1 MKIALKRNLAASSE
15 ATSSNHILQNSTNQQ
30 TTDTDSDHSNNDPFR
45 HFNKKPKFSEQP
57 RERPLT
63 NDEKDHNSTHSS
75 SSSQPSTANTST
87 SIFNILKN
95 QQHKK
100 KSSIEAMFQD
110 KLNKPT
116 AFSGSTESGGS
127 NRLMRNAT
135 LNLTNSSNSGQT
147 SKRLVIKN
155 LKATPKS
162 TEDSFNRL
170 WPCLEN
176 AVKAIHTS
184 KPISMSL
191 EILYQNVENICF
203 EKKSSVAYQQL
214 KQLCEEHISNELPK
228 LTMQMDDQLSYLKLL
243 NNHWQMHCSQMM
255 MICQIFLPLDRGY
268 VLNNPLILSIWDL
281 SLELFKTHIV
291 MNKTVQAR
299 CISGLLVLIE
309 QERNGELIERS
320 LVKNLLTM
328 LYKLQLY
335 QTIFEV
341 EFIQSSE
348 SLYSVEGESL
358 LQQLEIPEY
367 LKHVEKR
374 FNEENNRLLHY
385 LHQSTRPLIIS
396 CLEKF
401 LIADHVNTI
410 LQKGFDSMLDD
421 MRIPDLKLLY
431 QLLYRIP
438 NGVDQ
443 LKGAF
448 SQYIKKRGREIV
460 VNPEKD
466 NVMIQDLLDFKEK
479 LDLTYQCWADNEKFQ
494 HSLKDSF
501 EHFIN
506 QRQNRPA
513 ELVAKYIDNKLRSG
527 NKEATEEELDKILDK
542 IMVLFRFIHGKDVFE
557 AYYKKDLAKRLL
569 IGKSASVDAEKS
581 MLSKL
586 KQECGGVFTLKLE
599 GMFKDMELSK
609 DIMAAYE
616 QQLQHR
622 PTINLYVNIL
632 TLTHWPTY
640 PIATIVLPPELS
652 SLQEK
657 FTDFYKKKYSGRN
670 LQWQPALGHCLVKG
684 TIDSNNVKEFQVSLY
699 QTLVLLLFN
708 TRDEMTYEDIY
719 ESTKIDENEL
729 KRTLQSL
736 ACGKVPILLKSSKGV
751 EVTQDE
757 VFSFNKDFKH
767 KLCRIKINQVQ
778 LKETQEENQATNER
792 IFQDRQYQVDAAI
805 VRVMKMRKTLLHN
818 LLITEVV
825 GQLKFSIKPAD
836 IKKRIESLIDRDY
849 IARDETNQN
858 QYNYLAWFKNIYTN
872 DSTFLFILLFSC
884 TFYNI

>member
-1 MKIALKRNLAASSE
+1 
-15 ATSSNHILQNSTNQQ
+15 
-30 TTDTDSDHSNNDPFR
+30 
-45 HFNKKPKFSEQP
+45 
-57 RERPLT
+57 
-63 NDEKDHNSTHSS
+63 
-75 SSSQPSTANTST
+75 
-87 SIFNILKN
+87 
-95 QQHKK
+95 
-100 KSSIEAMFQD
+100 MFQD

-116 AFSGSTESGGS
+116 AFGGTNEGSSS
-127 NRLMRNAT
+127 RLMRNAT

-155 LKATPKS
+155 LKLTPKS
-162 TEDSFNRL
+162 SEDSFSKL
-170 WPCLEN
+170 WPCLEG
-176 AVKAIHTS
+176 AVRAIHNS

-191 EILYQNVENICF
+191 EILYQNVENICY
-203 EKKSSVAYQQL
+203 EKKFNLAYTNL
-214 KQLCEEHISNELPK
+214 KKLCEEHIINEVPK
-228 LTMQMDDQLSYLKLL
+228 LTMQMDDQLSYLKLM
-243 NNHWQMHCSQMM
+243 NNHWQLHCSQMM

-281 SLELFKTHIV
+281 SLELFKNHVI
-291 MNKTVQAR
+291 MNKTVQKR
-299 CISGLLVLIE
+299 LITGLLELIGH
-309 QERNGELIERS
+309 ERNGELIDRG

-335 QTIFEV
+335 QSIFEV
-341 EFIQSSE
+341 DFIQSSE
-348 SLYSVEGESL
+348 KLYSVEGESH
-358 LQQLEIPEY
+358 LQHFEIPEY

-374 FNEENNRLLHY
+374 FNEESNRLLHY

-401 LIADHVNTI
+401 LIANHVSTI
-410 LQKGFDSMLDD
+410 LQKGFDNMMDD
-421 MRIPDLKLLY
+421 MRIQDLKLLY
-431 QLLYRIP
+431 QLLNRIP
-438 NGVDQ
+438 DGIDQ
-443 LKGAF
+443 LKNSY

-466 NVMIQDLLDFKEK
+466 NVMIQELLDFKEK
-479 LDLTYQCWADNEKFQ
+479 LDLTNQCWSDNEKFQ

-557 AYYKKDLAKRLL
+557 AFYKKDLAKRLL

-609 DIMAAYE
+609 DIMAAYD
-616 QQLQHR
+616 QQLQNK
-622 PTINLYVNIL
+622 PSINLYVNIL

-640 PIATIVLPPELS
+640 PIATIVLPTELS
-652 SLQEK
+652 NLQEK

-670 LQWQPALGHCLVKG
+670 LQWQPGLGHCLVKG
-684 TIDSNNVKEFQVSLY
+684 IIDSNNIKEFQVSLY

-708 TRDEMTYEDIY
+708 NKDEISYEDIY

-736 ACGKVPILLKSSKGV
+736 ACGKVPILLKSTKGV
-751 EVTQDE
+751 EITQE
-757 VFSFNKDFKH
+757 EIFSFNKDFKH

-805 VRVMKMRKTLLHN
+805 VRVMKMRKSLLHN

-849 IARDETNQN
+849 ITRDEANQN
-858 QYNYLAWFKNIYTN
+858 QYNYLA
-872 DSTFLFILLFSC
+872 
-884 TFYNI
+884 

>member
-1 MKIALKRNLAASSE
+1 
-15 ATSSNHILQNSTNQQ
+15 
-30 TTDTDSDHSNNDPFR
+30 
-45 HFNKKPKFSEQP
+45 
-57 RERPLT
+57 
-63 NDEKDHNSTHSS
+63 
-75 SSSQPSTANTST
+75 
-87 SIFNILKN
+87 
-95 QQHKK
+95 
-100 KSSIEAMFQD
+100 MFQD
-110 KLNKPT
+110 HKKEAT
-116 AFSGSTESGGS
+116 IKSIHDGSSS
-127 NRLMRNAT
+127 RVMRNAT
-135 LNLTNSSNSGQT
+135 LNLTNSSNSGHT

-155 LKATPKS
+155 LKTARKNS
-162 TEDSFNRL
+162 ENCFDKL
-170 WPCLEN
+170 WPCLKD
-176 AVKAIHTS
+176 AVGAIHNC

-203 EKKSSVAYQQL
+203 EKQSNLAYSAL
-214 KQLCEEHISNELPK
+214 KGLCEEHIRNEIPK
-228 LTMQMDDQLSYLKLL
+228 LTMHMDNHIDYLNLL
-243 NNHWQMHCSQMM
+243 NNHWQDHCSQML

-281 SLELFKTHIV
+281 SLEIFKNHIIN
-291 MNKTVQAR
+291 NKTIQSR
-299 CISGLLVLIE
+299 CVNGLLMLIE
-309 QERNGELIERS
+309 RERNGEMVDRS
-320 LVKNLLTM
+320 LIKNLLTM

-335 QTIFEV
+335 QTIFET
-341 EFIQSSE
+341 EFIKSSE
-348 SLYSVEGESL
+348 KLYSIEGETL
-358 LQQLEIPEY
+358 IQQLEIPEY
-367 LKHVEKR
+367 LIHVEKR

-385 LHQSTRPLIIS
+385 LHQSTRPFIIS

-401 LIADHVNTI
+401 LIANHTCSI
-410 LQKGFDSMLDD
+410 LHKGFDLMLDE
-421 MRIPDLKLLY
+421 MKIKDLCRLY
-431 QLLYRIP
+431 QLLNRIP
-438 NGVDQ
+438 NGIDQ
-443 LKGAF
+443 LKGAY

-460 VNPEKD
+460 INPEKD
-466 NVMIQDLLDFKEK
+466 NVMIQELLDFKEK
-479 LDLTYQCWADNEKFQ
+479 LDITSQCWEDNEKFQ

-513 ELVAKYIDNKLRSG
+513 ELVAKFIDNKLRSG

-557 AYYKKDLAKRLL
+557 AFYKKDLAKRLL

-609 DIMAAYE
+609 DIMVAFD
-616 QQLQHR
+616 QQMQGK
-622 PTINLYVNIL
+622 ISVNLYVNIL

-640 PIATIVLPPELS
+640 PIANIILPPELS
-652 SLQEK
+652 NIQEK
-657 FTDFYKKKYSGRN
+657 FTEFYKRKYSGRN
-670 LQWQPALGHCLVKG
+670 LQWQPALGHCLVKAW
-684 TIDSNNVKEFQVSLY
+684 IDTDNTKEFQVSLY

-708 TRDEMTYEDIY
+708 HQDSISYEEIF

-736 ACGKVPILLKSSKGV
+736 ACGKVPILLKSTKGV
-751 EVTQDE
+751 EITQDE

-778 LKETQEENQATNER
+778 LKETQEENQSTNER
-792 IFQDRQYQVDAAI
+792 VFQDRQYQVDAAI
-805 VRVMKMRKTLLHN
+805 VRVMKMRKSLLHN

-825 GQLKFSIKPAD
+825 GQLKFSIKAAD

-858 QYNYLAWFKNIYTN
+858 QYNYLA
-872 DSTFLFILLFSC
+872 
-884 TFYNI
+884 